1 MATTLN
7 DQPQTPEEIEAAL
20 AVAETK
26 ARELAD
32 AVTDEEALVL
42 ASRRTPEM
50 TNEVVDEVLL
60 RLQAKDLVKIQ
71 VNAHGQRLWWLSM
84 LGLRVLALAAEQGKV
99 R

>member
-20 AVAETK
+20 AVAE
-26 ARELAD
+26 ARAQELA
-32 AVTDEEALVL
+32 AAITGEEALVL
-42 ASRRTPEM
+42 ASRKTPEM
-50 TNEVVDEVLL
+50 TNEVVDEILL
-60 RLQAKDLVKIQ
+60 RLQARELVRFQ
-71 VNAHGQRLWWLSM
+71 VTAHGQRLWWLTI